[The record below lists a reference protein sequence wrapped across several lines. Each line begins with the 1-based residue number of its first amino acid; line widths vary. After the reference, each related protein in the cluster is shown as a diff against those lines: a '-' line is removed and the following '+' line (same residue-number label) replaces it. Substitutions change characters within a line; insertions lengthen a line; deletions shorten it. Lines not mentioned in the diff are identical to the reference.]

1 MPPFNIVLQLPGQW
15 IDCDGKSL
23 SPSLFFRRLIQH
35 SHSHS
40 PLGPISHLL
49 PSVMSISNRQFYV
62 LHGPCN
68 SPIQKDSVMILPLVD
83 SVDVTAWAESIPDN
97 DPRQLHIE
105 IRQEQMGV
113 QAAEAVK
120 RSGILTWN
128 EEFLLYVC
136 SHTDHQLVDETNF
149 DSVGNGSST
158 ISLSIVKNT
167 PGTVTQCSSIGC
179 VDVVLGALLTKC
191 SDNGCTLK
199 FNFLVYLIL

>member
-1 MPPFNIVLQLPGQW
+1 MYFLQCRPSILCCNCQGNGLIVMASRFQ
-15 IDCDGKSL
+15 S

-128 EEFLLYVC
+128 EEF
-136 SHTDHQLVDETNF
+136 
-149 DSVGNGSST
+149 
-158 ISLSIVKNT
+158 
-167 PGTVTQCSSIGC
+167 
-179 VDVVLGALLTKC
+179 
-191 SDNGCTLK
+191 
-199 FNFLVYLIL
+199 